1 MSAQH
6 IELDN
11 VRRDYEIREKR
22 GPNKENK
29 SDTSAG
35 DGWRSENKDFN
46 IFTRL
51 QRKQRFV
58 CTVADNTGHG
68 EATLKPRKTNHH
80 L

>member
-6 IELDN
+6 TELGN

-35 DGWRSENKDFN
+35 DGGQKIRIN

>member
-6 IELDN
+6 TELGN

-35 DGWRSENKDFN
+35 DGGQKIRILIFSPGYRGNKG
-46 IFTRL
+46 L
-51 QRKQRFV
+51 YV
-58 CTVADNTGHG
+58 
-68 EATLKPRKTNHH
+68 L
-80 L
+80 